1 MFLNFTIFGGARPL
15 EFKSYTTSVYIAIDR
30 STIYQDKSH
39 YYYSQQERGGERNAS
54 TSLNMNKNPR
64 QMSRKQ

>member
-15 EFKSYTTSVYIAIDR
+15 EFKSYTTSVYIAIDQ

-39 YYYSQQERGGERNAS
+39 YYYSQQGKRRRKKCKYIIKHEQES
-54 TSLNMNKNPR
+54 TTNV
-64 QMSRKQ
+64 